1 MTTKNST
8 NLFFVGI
15 HAREA
20 AEIALDT
27 PPDPAETLDITFA
40 TYKFRAGELI
50 GEWTAAQL
58 DGTKAKVALLDRLD
72 DKVVTVGRAPGA
84 RDSSPGWAS
93 TPRTRRSTAMRRPPA
108 PPRAAITRSSGTS
121 RPTATPTAARA
132 AMENCLSKGEDIN
145 ADYSINKRAAVGA
158 YQALEAAGVADDA
171 LIVSGGGCAGVQSV
185 KDGVIGATSKQHPL
199 EMASQGVAAIADL
212 ARGSEAPRTNEG
224 LDFYSTGVGLVTD
237 QSVNHVESIDTTE
250 VTQICLG

>member
-8 NLFFVGI
+8 NLFFVGMQ
-15 HAREA
+15 AREA

-40 TYKFRAGELI
+40 TYKFRASELI
-50 GEWTAAQL
+50 GQWTAAQL
-58 DGTKAKVALLDRLD
+58 DGTKAKGALLDRLD
-72 DKVVTVGRAPGA
+72 DKVVTVDRARGQGFLTGM
-84 RDSSPGWAS
+84 DS
-93 TPRTRRSTAMRRPPA
+93 TPRPRRSTAMRRPLA
-108 PPRAAITRSSGTS
+108 PPRVATTRSSATS
-121 RPTATPTAARA
+121 APD
-132 AMENCLSKGEDIN
+132 GN
-145 ADYSINKRAAVGA
+145 ADGGLGRDGELPEQGRGHQRGLHPQRERRGA

-171 LIVSGGGCAGVQSV
+171 LIVSGGGCAGAQSG
-185 KDGVIGATSKQHPL
+185 KDAVIGATSKQHPL
-199 EMASQGVAAIADL
+199 EMASHGVAAIADL

-237 QSVNHVESIDTTE
+237 QPVNHVESIDTTE